1 MVGQAP
7 RLLRATPPPLPDYLD
22 WKVRYS
28 SDLDDL
34 VSDFLTPALARAR
47 SYDRAVGYFRV
58 SALAEIGRS
67 LEPFFQPSN
76 RMRLVASVEF
86 AEEDIEAIE
95 QGFELRGVQDQAL
108 VRATDRVVASFDQR
122 PDFNDPVALLT
133 GLLSEGLLDIYI
145 AIGRIDGG
153 PALYHEKI
161 GVIEDH
167 DGHFLTFE
175 GSPNETGAALRRNI
189 ESFPIHRSWV
199 PGETAHANAAKEAV
213 DGLFSDPPT
222 RNVEI
227 RPFPD
232 ALADDLIKKVKPQYP
247 ETYHHRRRRRQ
258 PTAEEQPTT
267 AEESESHLP
276 PEYQPP
282 MIPSGIALHDYQG
295 EAVRGWLEA
304 NGRGRFE
311 MATGTGKT
319 ITALAAAVKAVEQ
332 CEANGESLWIVVLV
346 PDEPLVAQWEEEA
359 KGFGFRPIIA
369 PGSRWRQKLE
379 GDLLQLKTGL
389 KSSGCLISTFGSALA
404 NRGHLINQINRHKG
418 NDHTARV
425 MLIADEAHG
434 LGAPTRQKL
443 LLDRFDFRL
452 ALTATFSRHF
462 DDEGTEVLD
471 EFFEGHKTRVSIHE
485 AIYKYKT
492 LVEYNYYPIIVE
504 LNGDESDYYEDL
516 SRDIARIYAMSQ
528 NGWSEFEG
536 KADALLRSRSNIL
549 KHAAGKIAAFQQ
561 VVVELETRKY
571 MLVYTAEGTRPV
583 DSDVVGDDQDGI
595 RQDEELLAVLEAL
608 DVDVEKFNGDRPREA
623 RVFLQEELD
632 SGNIDCLVAM
642 KCLDEGIDIPE
653 ARVALFV
660 ASTTN
665 PRQYVQRRGR
675 ILRKPKS
682 PLSTKDG
689 ADLYDFI
696 VKPIRVVGDPA
707 RFTMERK
714 LMARELMRALE
725 LASSAKNKNQAE
737 EELADLVAYYQLED
751 LRPTVDD

>member
-1 MVGQAP
+1 MIDQVP
-7 RLLRATPPPLPDYLD
+7 RLLCATPPPLPDYPD

-58 SALAEIGRS
+58 SVLAEIGLS
-67 LEPFFQPSN
+67 LEPFFHPGN
-76 RMRLVASVEF
+76 KMRLVASVEF

-95 QGFELRGVQDQAL
+95 RGFELRGVQDQAL
-108 VRATDRVVASFDQR
+108 ARATDRVVASFDQR
-122 PDFNDPVALLT
+122 PD
-133 GLLSEGLLDIYI
+133 IHI

-189 ESFPIHRSWV
+189 ESFPVHRSWV

-213 DGLFSDPPT
+213 DGLFSDPPR

-247 ETYHHRRRRRQ
+247 ETYHRRRRRRQ
-258 PTAEEQPTT
+258 PTAEE
-267 AEESESHLP
+267 SESHLP
-276 PEYQPP
+276 PMYQPP

-369 PGSRWRQKLE
+369 PGRDWRQKLE

-389 KSSGCLISTFGSALA
+389 KPSGCLISTFGSALA
-404 NRGHLINQINRHKG
+404 NQGHLINQINRHQG

-462 DDEGTEVLD
+462 DDEGTEVLN

-492 LVEYNYYPIIVE
+492 LVEYNYHPIIVE
-504 LNGDESDYYEDL
+504 LEGDEADYYEEL
-516 SRDIARIYAMSQ
+516 SRDIARIYAMSK
-528 NGWSEFEG
+528 NGWAEFEG
-536 KADALLRSRSNIL
+536 TAELLLLKRSNIL
-549 KHAAGKIAAFQQ
+549 KHAAGKIAAFRQ
-561 VVVELETRKY
+561 VVAELEERKY

-583 DSDVVGDDQDGI
+583 DPDVVGDHQDDI

-608 DVDVEKFNGDRPREA
+608 DVDVEKFNGDRPRGA

-696 VKPIRVVGDPA
+696 VKPVRVVGDPG

-725 LASSAKNKNQAE
+725 LASSAKNKNRAE
-737 EELADLVAYYQLED
+737 AQLAELVTYYELED
-751 LRPTVDD
+751 LRPTVGN